1 MDHLEAN
8 MMAKNN
14 REGKMYIVEHE
25 HNHVLFVIPI

>member
-8 MMAKNN
+8 MTAKSN

-25 HNHVLFVIPI
+25 HNHVLFVTPI